1 MLMAMSICQ
10 GGSGF
15 PFFGK
20 ATFDYISGQDVES
33 LVATVEEVPDTDMR
47 KLVEDV
53 RYIVCM

>member
-1 MLMAMSICQ
+1 MAMSICQ

-20 ATFDYISGQDVES
+20 AMFDYICGQDVES
-33 LVATVEEVPDTDMR
+33 LVATVEEVPDPDTR

-53 RYIVCM
+53 RYIVCT